1 MFANWR
7 RPSRTWSR
15 SARRA
20 REPMLGIL
28 ANHVWQSTAFAAA
41 AGLFTVAFHKNR
53 AQVRFQLWLCASLKF
68 LVPFSLLMSLGSYW
82 ELSPAARIVA
92 PPAVSAVMIQISQPF
107 REVVFQ

>member
-28 ANHVWQSTAFAAA
+28 ANHLWQSTVFAVA
-41 AGLFTVAFHKNR
+41 AGLFTVAFRKNR
-53 AQVRFQLWLCASLKF
+53 AQVRFGLWLCASFKF
-68 LVPFSLLMSLGSYW
+68 LVPFSPLMNLGSHW
-82 ELSPAARIVA
+82 ELRPAAKRA
-92 PPAVSAVMIQISQPF
+92 TPPAVSAAMLQISQPF
-107 REVVFQ
+107 PEL